1 MKYPKIL
8 SLTLAN
14 GLGFLIFGSILA
26 GCQKAVIHQKG
37 FFTSLS
43 KHSLG
48 RVPASSGYESRQ
60 DPKQIFI
67 YCKVNDVSP
76 KSCYQRHL
84 SESLATF
91 AKQNDLSNE
100 QIEALK
106 EKHSYS
112 SVELQVARAL
122 QAVSAAISPNM
133 GKTVSNRVQF
143 CQEHASRMEKCLKQ
157 YLKKETFQ
165 ILNAY
170 QESNRSMNGHEYLF
184 LKNHIQAN
192 LESQLDSSLAT
203 ILENEKKKI

>member
-14 GLGFLIFGSILA
+14 GFGFLIFGSIMA
-26 GCQKAVIHQKG
+26 GCQKAVIHHKG
-37 FFTSLS
+37 FFTSLAKQS
-43 KHSLG
+43 PG
-48 RVPASSGYESRQ
+48 RMPASSGYENRQ

-84 SESLATF
+84 SESLANF
-91 AKQNDLSNE
+91 AKQNNLSVG
-100 QIEALK
+100 QLEALK

-112 SVELQVARAL
+112 SVELQVDSAL
-122 QAVSAAISPNM
+122 KTVSAAISANM
-133 GKTVSNRVQF
+133 GKTVTNRVQF
-143 CQEHASRMEKCLKQ
+143 CKEHASRMEKCLKQ

-192 LESQLDSSLAT
+192 LESKLDSSLGA
-203 ILENEKKKI
+203 ILKNEKKKI